1 MPATSVADWDSPPPE
16 GPTEHALW
24 WAHWNFQCEN
34 TEQRHMLKQPYHDD
48 VVWDVPSRRVIHR
61 GERDIR
67 DILENYAR
75 IFERYAESKVEPSNG
90 MAHLGGCS
98 TTWR

>member
-1 MPATSVADWDSPPPE
+1 
-16 GPTEHALW
+16 
-24 WAHWNFQCEN
+24 
-34 TEQRHMLKQPYHDD
+34 MLKQPYHDD

-61 GERDIR
+61 GESDV
-67 DILENYAR
+67 LENHAR
-75 IFERYAESKVEPSNG
+75 IFERYAESKVDPSNG